1 MKKVKRIIQLITG
14 FHKIHH
20 MYWSYGYKLPLLKIG
35 YFNDKT
41 HIYQFGFKKLKGC
54 GIDYHDC
61 TKTNKY

>member
-41 HIYQFGFKKLKGC
+41 HIYQFGLKS
-54 GIDYHDC
+54 
-61 TKTNKY
+61 